1 LYKKISGMTGTAD
14 TEAVEFDKIY
24 KLSVVVVPTNKP
36 VARNDEDDVI
46 YLDETDKYKALC
58 DEISEANKR
67 GQPMLVG
74 TVSIEKS
81 EKISALLTRRGVRH
95 EVLNAK
101 NHAREALIISEA
113 GAKSSVT
120 IATNMAG
127 RGTDIKLG
135 GNPEHRARRRAGTN
149 ASQEQYAAIYK
160 EELEKWKN
168 DYEEVKS
175 LGGLYVIGT
184 ERHESRRIDNQ
195 LRGRSGRQGDP
206 GKSKFFI
213 SMDDE
218 LMRLFGGE
226 RMKNIMSKI
235 GMTGGDAIYHPMLN
249 KSIENAQKKV
259 EERNFEIRKHL
270 LEYDDVLNQQRKFI
284 YEQRDAIL
292 IDNDLKKRVND
303 ATEDII
309 GDYID
314 EFNQAARSDQNEAYK
329 DLTEKLRAKF
339 GYTLTVDAESKEY
352 KNSETLE
359 KRIISDLEQD
369 LIDKENLIG
378 HEYFNLF
385 IRDNYLNAV
394 DRKWLDHLENMEALR
409 EAVYLRHY
417 AQKNPL
423 TEYKVE
429 GFQIFED
436 MIEEIRQEI
445 ASRLHL
451 VRIQVAEGGPRRP
464 VSRSI
469 GAHSASHSSMG
480 SFAGGSAGQG
490 AANPMQKASRPDG
503 ATVVRGQPKVGRN
516 DPCPCGSG
524 KKYKFCHGAQ

>member
-1 LYKKISGMTGTAD
+1 
-14 TEAVEFDKIY
+14 
-24 KLSVVVVPTNKP
+24 
-36 VARNDEDDVI
+36 
-46 YLDETDKYKALC
+46 
-58 DEISEANKR
+58 
-67 GQPMLVG
+67 
-74 TVSIEKS
+74 
-81 EKISALLTRRGVRH
+81 
-95 EVLNAK
+95 
-101 NHAREALIISEA
+101 
-113 GAKSSVT
+113 
-120 IATNMAG
+120 MAG

-135 GNPEHRARRRAGTN
+135 GNPESRTRRRVGTN
-149 ASQEQYAAIYK
+149 ATPEQYAAIYQ
-160 EELEKWKN
+160 EEYEKWKK

-226 RMKNIMSKI
+226 RMKNIMSRI
-235 GMTGGDAIYHPMLN
+235 GMTGGDPINHPMLN

-292 IDNDLKKRVND
+292 LDQDLKQRVNN
-303 ATEDII
+303 ATAAMIADM
-309 GDYID
+309 ID
-314 EFNQAARSDQNEAYK
+314 TYNEASRLDMKTGIK
-329 DLTEKLRAKF
+329 DLTENLRVKF
-339 GYTLTVDAESKEY
+339 GYNLAAGDNEL
-352 KNSETLE
+352 KNPDILEKQIIADLEKDINEKETL
-359 KRIISDLEQD
+359 IGNAYLS
-369 LIDKENLIG
+369 LI
-378 HEYFNLF
+378 
-385 IRDNYLNAV
+385 IRDNYLHAI

-423 TEYKVE
+423 VEYKLE
-429 GFQIFED
+429 GFKIFD
-436 MIEEIRQEI
+436 KMLDEIRQEI

-451 VRIQVAEGGPRRP
+451 IRIQVTEGGPRRP
-464 VSRSI
+464 QSRSI
-469 GAHSASHSSMG
+469 GSNQSASHSSMASFSGGTFSGKQAG
-480 SFAGGSAGQG
+480 SGVS
-490 AANPMQKASRPDG
+490 PMEKASRPDG
-503 ATVVRGQPKVGRN
+503 ATVIRTQPKVGRN

-524 KKYKFCHGAQ
+524 KKYKHCHGR